1 MKLYTKQVNNC
12 QECPYFCD
20 EGGWCKHPSRIM
32 QYKVVAQWWTVPEDC
47 PLPDGEV
54 EPWPA

>member
-20 EGGWCKHPSRIM
+20 EGEFCKHPSRIM
-32 QYKVVAQWWTVPEDC
+32 QLHVVAQWWTVPGDC
-47 PLPDGEV
+47 PLPEV
-54 EPWPA
+54 KEG